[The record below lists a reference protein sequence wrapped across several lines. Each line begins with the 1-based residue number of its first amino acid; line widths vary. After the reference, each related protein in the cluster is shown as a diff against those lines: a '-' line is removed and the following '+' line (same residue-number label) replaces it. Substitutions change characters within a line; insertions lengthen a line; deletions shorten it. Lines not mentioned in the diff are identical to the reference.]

1 MNRFSHI
8 YIEERAKEYAVT
20 KSILNHFP
28 DSTKIYIKHY
38 KDLFNRGRQDY
49 TLQKEAQKLILAVK
63 EAPFLYN
70 GPDICENFGFQ
81 NFYYTSLISNCIY
94 DCHYC
99 YLQGLYP
106 SANMVIFVNI
116 NDFLNEVDGYLKKY
130 KDIYL
135 CISYDTD
142 LLALEGLVPYT
153 GKWIEYASKRDNLLI
168 EIRTKSANYSS
179 ISSYSP
185 VSNVILAWTLS
196 PQKIIDDYEHL
207 TPNLDARLKCA
218 DMAIKDGWKVRLS
231 FEPIIKIN
239 GWKEV
244 YAKFMDHVFS
254 IIQPEKL
261 YDINIGTFRMNK
273 DYFKKIGRSR
283 TDTDSS

>member
-1 MNRFSHI
+1 M
-8 YIEERAKEYAVT
+8 V
-20 KSILNHFP
+20 HF
-28 DSTKIYIKHY
+28 
-38 KDLFNRGRQDY
+38 FNIRY
-49 TLQKEAQKLILAVK
+49 
-63 EAPFLYN
+63 
-70 GPDICENFGFQ
+70 
-81 NFYYTSLISNCIY
+81 
-94 DCHYC
+94 
-99 YLQGLYP
+99 
-106 SANMVIFVNI
+106 
-116 NDFLNEVDGYLKKY
+116 
-130 KDIYL
+130 
-135 CISYDTD
+135 ISYDTD

-283 TDTDSS
+283 TDTDLFSYPISFKNGVAGYEDEDYIGKYVGSCAAKYFDKKRIYGI